1 MGHPEFE
8 ELRKKRERGRWCFP
22 VSRSLASAVLEK
34 LLWVNEDIN

>member
-8 ELRKKRERGRWCFP
+8 ELRKEREREREG
-22 VSRSLASAVLEK
+22 VSPPAGQWPMLEK